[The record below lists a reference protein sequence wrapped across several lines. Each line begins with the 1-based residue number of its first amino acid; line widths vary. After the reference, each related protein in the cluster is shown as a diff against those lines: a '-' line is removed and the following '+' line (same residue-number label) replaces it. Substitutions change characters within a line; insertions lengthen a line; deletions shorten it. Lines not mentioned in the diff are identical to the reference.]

1 MDALREALAQL
12 QAADSY
18 YETSEAKD
26 GNAYYRGK
34 AERAYVNAGTLA
46 AVAQAQQLR
55 RIADA
60 LEVLAS
66 RLPHLREY
74 VGPVSEDEDAGSTD

>member
-12 QAADSY
+12 QAADSFY
-18 YETSEAKD
+18 DASEN
-26 GNAYYRGK
+26 GTNAYYRSR
-34 AERAYVNAGTLA
+34 AERAYENAGTLA